1 MTNRAFASCLA
12 AAALVALGATARAD
26 KAHDTLRIAVDQP
39 IKLIDRTQ
47 NPNPEANLIDRAV
60 LDTLV
65 GYDVATRTYHG
76 QLAESWTQLDDK
88 TMEFKLRRGVK
99 FTDGSEMTADD
110 VVFSFQYAIDPKNN
124 FLFKDSRFGWIDH
137 VEKLDAYTVRVHA
150 KQPTAIMLSNLW
162 GGPQIVPEHVRS
174 KLADPAAFGLHPV
187 GTGAYKVDTFDPATG
202 RIVLVK
208 NPDYNWGGYEPA
220 GKIGRIEVSV
230 IPDAQTQYAKVMV
243 GELDL
248 VFNVDYDQAKAIV
261 AANPN
266 YKIQVAPSISYSYIL
281 FDTADRSGIHVFKDK
296 RVREALLRAID
307 VEGMRKAL
315 LPPEYASKPRMEAMC
330 LKEHVGC
337 AWTAP
342 HVSYDPAK
350 AKELLKEAGLAGGF
364 DLALATWGPA
374 KPIAEAVA
382 GDLRKIGVR
391 ASVNAMPI
399 NVFQTARGE
408 GKLQTM
414 ATQWDNA
421 GGAPDI
427 DTTAQFYFPPSSR
440 NYIGDPELAAW
451 TADAARE
458 LDPKKRE
465 ALYAKIFDKANEERY
480 IMPLVEFPAIMVMSK
495 ELAVDP
501 NHMKPEGFLMNR
513 LSWVK

>member
-1 MTNRAFASCLA
+1 
-12 AAALVALGATARAD
+12 
-26 KAHDTLRIAVDQP
+26 
-39 IKLIDRTQ
+39 
-47 NPNPEANLIDRAV
+47 
-60 LDTLV
+60 
-65 GYDVATRTYHG
+65 
-76 QLAESWTQLDDK
+76 
-88 TMEFKLRRGVK
+88 
-99 FTDGSEMTADD
+99 
-110 VVFSFQYAIDPKNN
+110 
-124 FLFKDSRFGWIDH
+124 
-137 VEKLDAYTVRVHA
+137 
-150 KQPTAIMLSNLW
+150 
-162 GGPQIVPEHVRS
+162 
-174 KLADPAAFGLHPV
+174 
-187 GTGAYKVDTFDPATG
+187 
-202 RIVLVK
+202 
-208 NPDYNWGGYEPA
+208 
-220 GKIGRIEVSV
+220 
-230 IPDAQTQYAKVMV
+230 MV

-248 VFNVDYDQAKAIV
+248 VFNVDYDQAKSIV

-307 VEGMRKAL
+307 IKGMRDAL
-315 LPPEYASKPRMEAMC
+315 LPPEYAAKPRMEAMC
-330 LKEHVGC
+330 LPEHVGC

-342 HVSYDPAK
+342 HVDYDPAK
-350 AKELLKEAGLAGGF
+350 AKELLREAGLAGGF
-364 DLALATWGPA
+364 DLQLATWGPA

-414 ATQWDNA
+414 VTQWDNA
-421 GGAPDI
+421 GGSPDI

-440 NYIGDPELAAW
+440 NYIGDPELAQW

-465 ALYAKIFDKANEERY
+465 ALYAKIFDKANAERY

-495 ELAVDP
+495 DLTVDP

-513 LSWVK
+513 LSWAK